1 MQCEHYKIPVAAS
14 TGFFNASMKRRK
26 YTMQFILMVLS
37 VQFFIKLIERTF
49 KNNQVQKG
57 GNKHSP

>member
-1 MQCEHYKIPVAAS
+1 
-14 TGFFNASMKRRK
+14 
-26 YTMQFILMVLS
+26 MQFIMMVLAL
-37 VQFFIKLIERTF
+37 QWIIKLIEKVF